1 MGGLPKFRLE
11 MTRHQERVAQSMQDA
26 LTALLNGRIA
36 PNPAVQSS
44 GDASRERTY
53 PLQAKSRGS
62 PQLSVGIIHR
72 SNR

>member
-36 PNPAVQSS
+36 PMAVVPGCLAVTRKQTFSQM
-44 GDASRERTY
+44 RR
-53 PLQAKSRGS
+53 
-62 PQLSVGIIHR
+62 
-72 SNR
+72 